1 MISFLDQYNG
11 NYEKKVT
18 QLFQRFRQLNVS
30 TEEIEDMSLS
40 NRQDA
45 VHYDYTASL
54 TQKRINATIAHRNI
68 ARKELIGVASPSE
81 IDELF
86 AYSNTMILRGGY
98 TNSDIYTSVVIASA
112 IWILDQLNIQGKLE
126 EAYPYLP
133 TVDDEDILLSVRHPQ
148 YDSALIDSVI
158 KLIFMRN
165 RKCYEPMLIIEEP
178 RVLLS
183 ERMESAPRE
192 AYDAVI
198 SLIDPQAIQD
208 VKEKFER
215 KIWEFYRL
223 SFRAYVSLRKE
234 TDCIEKEIEELQKK
248 KLTSAPI
255 IYGGLSV
262 RSGGNDAISERIE
275 KLEYQLDRLV
285 NSAWFTEMG
294 LPDSREKTV
303 RRFRNILGAD
313 LVDALTCFEV
323 GDPFEVAFALHILL
337 DENSLVPWLYYGS
350 MCVTYTF
357 VDQLPFNTPFAK
369 TEAPQLIKNLGNTLY
384 THQFKGIRWTD
395 ATDCNREPIERTF
408 GKNLSQILYHSA
420 QTLYPRVADEMPELD
435 KFFEDLA
442 LENENEKQLYAL
454 LIHLLGSTNK
464 DQESLQAYR
473 LSREIEKMAEENATF
488 EQVDTSDLAKTVA
501 TLQGRVD
508 ALSRALHEETR
519 LKKNAVAKNNQLT
532 NENER
537 LTRELSDLRE
547 LVFIQQSE
555 EPIEIETKEEIK
567 FPVETTGRIVSFG
580 GHPNWINEMKK
591 LLPNVTFYSPDV
603 VPNKD
608 AIKNADQVWVQTQCI
623 SHSAFYRIESAL
635 GENTQIRFFPN
646 QNVRSCAEKMAE
658 ELLKNKKR
666 L

>member
-18 QLFQRFRQLNVS
+18 QLFQRCRQLNVS
-30 TEEIEDMSLS
+30 TEEFEDMSLS

-45 VHYDYTASL
+45 VHYDYSAAL
-54 TQKRINATIAHRNI
+54 TQKRIDATIAYHNL
-68 ARKELIGVASPSE
+68 ARKKLVGVAMPAE

-86 AYSNTMILRGGY
+86 AYSNSLILRGGY
-98 TNSDIYTSVVIASA
+98 TNADIYTSVVIASA

-148 YDSALIDSVI
+148 YDSTLIDSVI

-165 RKCYEPMLIIEEP
+165 RKCYEPMLIIEDP

-183 ERMESAPRE
+183 ERVESAPRE

-198 SLIDPQAIQD
+198 SLIDPKAIQE
-208 VKEKFER
+208 VKENFEC
-215 KIWEFYRL
+215 KAWEFYRL
-223 SFRAYVSLRKE
+223 SFSAYAALQKE
-234 TDCIEKEIEELQKK
+234 QDRIEKEISDLQKK
-248 KLTSAPI
+248 TLSAAPI

-262 RSGGNDAISERIE
+262 RAGNNDLTTERME
-275 KLEYQLDRLV
+275 KLEYQLERLT

-294 LPDSREKTV
+294 LSDSREKTV
-303 RRFRNILGAD
+303 RRFRNILGTD
-313 LVDALTCFEV
+313 LVDALTRFEV
-323 GDPFEVAFALHILL
+323 DDPFESAFALHILL
-337 DENSLVPWLYYGS
+337 DENSLVPWMYYGS
-350 MCVTYTF
+350 ICVTYTF
-357 VDQLPFNTPFAK
+357 VDQLPFNTPFAEK
-369 TEAPQLIKNLGNTLY
+369 ADPQLIKSINSTLY
-384 THQFKGIRWTD
+384 THKFKGIRWTD
-395 ATDCNREPIERTF
+395 ATDCNKEPIERTF
-408 GKNLSQILYHSA
+408 GKNLSQILYHRSH
-420 QTLYPRVADEMPELD
+420 TLYPRVADEMPELD
-435 KFFEDLA
+435 SFFEDLA
-442 LENENEKQLYAL
+442 LENESEKQLYAL

-473 LSREIEKMAEENATF
+473 LSREIEKMADENAAL
-488 EQVDTSDLAKTVA
+488 EPVDTSDLEKAVA
-501 TLQGRVD
+501 ALQGRVD
-508 ALSRALHEETR
+508 ALSRALYEETR
-519 LKKNAVAKNNQLT
+519 LKKNAVSKNNQLEH
-532 NENER
+532 ENER
-537 LTRELSDLRE
+537 LTRELADLRE

-608 AIKNADQVWVQTQCI
+608 AIKNADHVWVQTQCI